1 MISTDEMRRLLRE
14 ACKAAGSQR
23 AWAKAHRMSDAYVSD
38 CLAGRRAPGDSIAR
52 ALGYRPVT
60 MYVPYRMKHEPRHHV
75 RSRTP

>member
-1 MISTDEMRRLLRE
+1 MISTTEMRRLLRE

-38 CLAGRRAPGDSIAR
+38 CLAGRREPGDSIAR

-60 MYVPYRMKHEPRHHV
+60 MYEPAKR
-75 RSRTP
+75 RGK